1 MTAAD
6 IALMPFRHNFYLS
19 DFANC
24 KELERNWRRP
34 LRASIGPKLI
44 GQVESLDQYS
54 QPNDDAGYSLE
65 LGLGIISS
73 LDC

>member
-6 IALMPFRHNFYLS
+6 IALMPFRHNFHIS
-19 DFANC
+19 DFAIC
-24 KELERNWRRP
+24 KGLECNLRRP

-44 GQVESLDQYS
+44 SQVESLDQYL
-54 QPNDDAGYSLE
+54 QPNDYTGYSLE
-65 LGLGIISS
+65 VGLGIIAS